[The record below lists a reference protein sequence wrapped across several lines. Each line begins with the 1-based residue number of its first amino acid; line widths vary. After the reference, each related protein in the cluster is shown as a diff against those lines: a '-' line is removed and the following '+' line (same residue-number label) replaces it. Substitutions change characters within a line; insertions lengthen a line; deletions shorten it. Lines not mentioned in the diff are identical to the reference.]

1 MTPTRTV
8 TIIQGIGI
16 IAAGCL
22 PIIAW
27 IALEVYRG

>member
-1 MTPTRTV
+1 MTPARTKS
-8 TIIQGIGI
+8 IIEGIGFI
-16 IAAGCL
+16 VAGCL